1 MLGAVLPPGADL
13 PQGNLLNSCRRAKLD
28 LYMLWNMFIV
38 TIAIKRHHFRSCI
51 EVTQLNDES
60 DLLARRSIHKPGV
73 SFTGVSFTGQAFRS
87 CHVGMNHLRLCV

>member
-13 PQGNLLNSCRRAKLD
+13 PQGNLLNSCRRTRLD

-60 DLLARRSIHKPGV
+60 DLLARRSIHMPGV
-73 SFTGVSFTGQAFRS
+73 SFTSQAFHSQGFHSQARRFV
-87 CHVGMNHLRLCV
+87 HATWE